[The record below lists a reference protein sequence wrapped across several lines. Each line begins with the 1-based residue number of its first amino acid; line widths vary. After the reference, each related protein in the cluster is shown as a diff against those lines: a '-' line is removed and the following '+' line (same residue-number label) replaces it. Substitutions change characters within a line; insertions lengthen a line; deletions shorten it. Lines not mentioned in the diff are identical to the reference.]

1 LKKIVFRVDAS
12 LKIGT
17 GHIMR
22 CLSLARNLHKD
33 GESCRFVCRA
43 HPGHQMDRI
52 SNEGF
57 KVIALPAP
65 NSTFEAKE
73 CNGPAL
79 VHESWIG
86 SSWHHDAQE
95 TIEALAGDIVD
106 WLVVDHYGLD
116 HRWEHQLRSHAKRI
130 MAIDD
135 LADRKHDCDLLLDQ
149 NLVANLERRYDGL
162 VPSHCVK
169 LLGPK
174 YALLQPEYSD
184 LHARTPPRLG
194 PVRCILVSFGGA
206 DLQNVNSMVIKAFLA
221 LKRDDVQLDVVTNM
235 GTSHFEALRIQ
246 AKAHPKIQIHR
257 AQPSLAPLMLQADLA
272 IGASGATSWERCCLG
287 LPALVITSAENQQ
300 PIAEKLHAQGL
311 VRCLGNIHAVKAED
325 VIQALHEIL
334 EGNDLE
340 QWSRRCLKPVDG
352 KGAERVVEIQNLNPA
367 TPLKARLAQLKDE
380 ALLLGWANDP
390 LVRRSSFQ
398 SGTIDNKTHRR
409 WFYNRLREVARCKI
423 YILETDRGL
432 PIGQVRFEKKAGGWE
447 VDFSLAQEARGVGL
461 GRPLVK
467 AAIDELLPTESGT
480 MVYGRVKPDNLGSQK
495 VFEHL
500 GFSAKLSGAE
510 IIYSRLL

>member
-1 LKKIVFRVDAS
+1 VDAS
-12 LKIGT
+12 SKIGS
-17 GHIMR
+17 GHVMR
-22 CLSLARNLHKD
+22 CLSLGRALHKD
-33 GESCRFVCRA
+33 GASCRFVCRE
-43 HPGHQMDRI
+43 HPGHQMNRI
-52 SNEGF
+52 SNAGF

-65 NSTFEAKE
+65 NSTFGVGE
-73 CNGPAL
+73 CDGPDL
-79 VHESWIG
+79 VHDSWIG
-86 SSWHHDAQE
+86 TRWHHDAQE
-95 TIEALAGDIVD
+95 TIEALAGEIVD

-116 HRWEHQLRSHAKRI
+116 HRWEHQLRSHAKKI

-174 YALLQPEYSD
+174 YVLLQPEYSD

-194 PVRCILVSFGGA
+194 PVRRILVSFGGA
-206 DLQNVNSMVIKAFLA
+206 DLQNVNSMVIKAFVA
-221 LKRDDVQLDVVTNM
+221 LKRDDVELDVVTN
-235 GTSHFEALRIQ
+235 TSNSHFEALRIQ

-257 AQPSLAPLMLQADLA
+257 TQPSLAPLMLQADLA
-272 IGASGATSWERCCLG
+272 IGASGVTSWERCCLG

-300 PIAEKLHAQGL
+300 PIAEELHAQGL
-311 VRCLGNIHAVKAED
+311 VRRLGNIHTVKAED
-325 VIQALHEIL
+325 VIRALHEIL
-334 EGNDLE
+334 EDNDLE
-340 QWSRRCLKPVDG
+340 TWSRRCLKPVDG
-352 KGAERVVEIQNLNPA
+352 KGAERVVTIQNLNPV

-380 ALLLGWANDP
+380 ALLLDWANDP
-390 LVRRSSFQ
+390 LVRRSSFH
-398 SGTIDNKTHRR
+398 SGTIDNETHRR
-409 WFYNRLREVARCKI
+409 WFYSRLREVQRCKI

-432 PIGQVRFEKKAGGWE
+432 SIGQVRFEKKAGGWE

-467 AAIDELLPTESGT
+467 AAIAELLPVESGI

-495 VFEHL
+495 IFERL
-500 GFSAKLSGAE
+500 GFSAKSSGAE
-510 IIYSRLL
+510 ITYSRLLK